1 MSATNSFETA
11 LLNLIFAND
20 AIANIGNASG
30 IQPSSVDGS
39 LYVAL
44 FTADPTESGLTAN
57 ECTYTSYAR
66 VAVSRTNGWTVSG
79 NSAEN
84 AAAITFPQATGGSET
99 ATHFAIMTASSG
111 GDMLFSGALGSSQA
125 IASGTTP
132 EFAAGG
138 LTITAD

>member
-11 LLNLIFAND
+11 LLSLIFAND
-20 AIANIGNASG
+20 AIANIGDASG
-30 IQPSSVDGS
+30 LQPSSADGN

-57 ECTYTSYAR
+57 ECAYTSYAR

-79 NSAEN
+79 NGVEN

-99 ATHFAIMTASSG
+99 ATHFAIMTASSS

-138 LTITAD
+138 LTITVD